1 MPSVMPNPARNMGVN
16 PSLGLTTEP
25 LKVLIGECC
34 IVVVRQGERS
44 HAREI
49 GDSNSYT
56 LYADLFEIAAGLVS
70 EHDAE
75 FMDTL

>member
-1 MPSVMPNPARNMGVN
+1 M
-16 PSLGLTTEP
+16 
-25 LKVLIGECC
+25 
-34 IVVVRQGERS
+34 QERLMFF
-44 HAREI
+44 
-49 GDSNSYT
+49 NSYT

>member
-1 MPSVMPNPARNMGVN
+1 M
-16 PSLGLTTEP
+16 
-25 LKVLIGECC
+25 
-34 IVVVRQGERS
+34 

-49 GDSNSYT
+49 DVSNSYT

-75 FMDTL
+75 FMDAL